1 MNQLVKFEV
10 LACKIPVIPVL
21 SLLETNCKTEE
32 RQMEY
37 EKTEEHRANPPRQ
50 QHMKKQRRPVLVN
63 LQTTTTKKPVETSD
77 TFAHSPK
84 RDQQI
89 NKRRKSTFV
98 QNSSCNGLSAR
109 FQKESSAA
117 TPLRKLEAGPKNH

>member
-1 MNQLVKFEV
+1 LILEEVVCSQRQHDTCSFNVDLGHVHLLFENNSKNLLLNQLVKFEV

-89 NKRRKSTFV
+89 K
-98 QNSSCNGLSAR
+98 
-109 FQKESSAA
+109 
-117 TPLRKLEAGPKNH
+117 